1 MGMYASSILSKCMS
15 TPPEIGWTASMQTI
29 HYLHQ
34 HRHDGL
40 TYSSRGNLEPVCYY
54 DSGFN
59 QRKLTTH
66 PQYCFVIFW
75 CGAPICWRSKRCPI
89 TPNSVSQAEFQVLRH
104 AWSYIKWFREL
115 LIDLGL
121 GEWVKRPTLCIGDN
135 RNARDWANE
144 KVISEGNQHLDRH
157 YFIIRERVQKGEI
170 LPVWIE
176 GKNNPADVG
185 TKPIDGTVTRELEP
199 YMSGQKEIPLP
210 DGIKVWFGPPD
221 RAELRGNRPHAISVA
236 PSMRSD
242 KATPAPKVGLAVASP
257 PAPMSPHIAETGV
270 LSYEPEPEVEQP
282 RVADQLRHKQPGK
295 QADNAY
301 QIPPRPSVRR
311 RKHTAPKLTAN
322 ERKLDNIL
330 VPGLHQPRGT
340 NKSWLEEQRK
350 YWLGEKAGDNNR

>member
-1 MGMYASSILSKCMS
+1 
-15 TPPEIGWTASMQTI
+15 
-29 HYLHQ
+29 
-34 HRHDGL
+34 
-40 TYSSRGNLEPVCYY
+40 
-54 DSGFN
+54 
-59 QRKLTTH
+59 
-66 PQYCFVIFW
+66 
-75 CGAPICWRSKRCPI
+75 
-89 TPNSVSQAEFQVLRH
+89 
-104 AWSYIKWFREL
+104 
-115 LIDLGL
+115 
-121 GEWVKRPTLCIGDN
+121 VKRPTLCIGDN